1 MLAFFEI
8 TLLTGKYF
16 LQTKPGMRNR
26 TFLLSI
32 FLILFGYSLQAQET
46 THRPK
51 IGLVLSG
58 GGAKGFAHVGVLKV
72 LEEAG
77 IPIDCIAGTS
87 IGSIVGGFYA
97 MGYDADTLEKIV
109 KSQDWATLL
118 SDQVDRRYIPVFDK
132 HELDRY
138 NLSFPIRSKRVSLP
152 SGALSGQNVQDLFS
166 YLSLDYQNVTDF
178 SKLPR
183 AFCCVAANIETGQ
196 EVVLNHGSLPLAIRA
211 SMSVPTAFS
220 AVDVDGQLLVDGGIV
235 NNFPVDRCKEM
246 GADIIIGVDIQ
257 YGLRDRKELQS
268 IPDVL
273 NQLINLM
280 SYHRSEENM
289 KLVNYYIKPDIS
301 GYTASSFDAASADE
315 LIKRG
320 EEAARKILPQ
330 LIHLRDS
337 LHLKPNPIKPESIPS
352 LDRRM
357 IIERVT
363 VDGAKNQGLNYFLGL
378 MDLEPPQVI
387 TVRQL
392 REGIKRIYG
401 SGNFDYVRYRL
412 LGDEFKTL
420 HLTVKERIHDR
431 LNLGIHYDTD
441 RKAALLVNTT
451 IKNSRKTGAKLS
463 MDAILATNPAFAV
476 RYTIDNGWKP
486 GLFLGASIHDETIS
500 QYVNGDKTSLV
511 NLQLYK
517 GQLATHSVYF
527 DAFRISLGAE
537 VEHFHVESVI
547 GSIPDGILNNQTLL
561 NYYAK
566 IDLDQMNRAYFPTV
580 GWKFLG
586 EAKIVTDNGWL
597 LNEGN
602 PFMPVKLN
610 LQFAKSFGRRFTVL
624 PSVKGRII
632 IGSGEPVYYKSFVG
646 GVEQT
651 DYLNAQVP
659 FIGLRRMELMTRNV
673 AAGEMDFRY
682 RFWSDIYLTLSAN
695 MGFYGDDNDF
705 LTKGEMLAGGG
716 VTLSYNSMVGPVEL
730 MFSSSNIS
738 KEPSMFLSLGYWF

>member
-1 MLAFFEI
+1 MKKRQI
-8 TLLTGKYF
+8 LLF
-16 LQTKPGMRNR
+16 I
-26 TFLLSI
+26 LLI
-32 FLILFGYSLQAQET
+32 FIGHSLCAQEE

-58 GGAKGFAHVGVLKV
+58 GGAKGFAHVGVIKV

-77 IPIDCIAGTS
+77 IPIDCVAGTS

-118 SDQVDRRYIPVFDK
+118 SDQVDRRYIPAFDK

-152 SGALSGQNVQDLFS
+152 SGALNGQNVQDLFT
-166 YLSLDYQNVTDF
+166 YLALDYQNVTDF

-183 AFCCVAANIETGQ
+183 PFLCVAADIETGK
-196 EVVLNHGSLPLAIRA
+196 EVVLKHGYLPLAIRA

-220 AVDVDGQLLVDGGIV
+220 AADVDGRLLVDGGIV
-235 NNFPVDRCKEM
+235 NNFPVDRCKQM

-268 IPDVL
+268 IPDVV
-273 NQLINLM
+273 NQMINLM
-280 SYHRSEENM
+280 SYKKFEENK
-289 KLVNYYIKPDIS
+289 KLVDYYIKPDIS
-301 GYTASSFDAASADE
+301 GFSASSFDATSADE

-320 EEAARKILPQ
+320 EAAARKVLPQ
-330 LIHLRDS
+330 LIRLRDS
-337 LHLKPNPIKPESIPS
+337 LHLKPNPIKPEAIPS
-352 LDRRM
+352 LDRKL

-363 VDGAKNQGLNYFLGL
+363 VDGTKSQGLNYFLGL
-378 MDLEPPQVI
+378 LGLKPPQVI

-401 SGNFDYVRYRL
+401 SGNFDFVRYRL
-412 LGDEFKTL
+412 LGDENKTL
-420 HLTVKERIHDR
+420 HLMVKERVHDR

-441 RKAALLVNTT
+441 RKAALLINTT
-451 IKNSRKTGAKLS
+451 FKNSRMIKAKLS

-486 GLFLGASIHDETIS
+486 GLLVGASVQDEKIS
-500 QYVNGDKTSLV
+500 QYTNGKKSSLV
-511 NLQLYK
+511 NMQLYK

-537 VEHFHVESVI
+537 VEHVNVGSVI
-547 GSIPDGILNNQTLL
+547 GSLLNEALKNQTFL
-561 NYYAK
+561 NYYAQ
-566 IDLDQMNRAYFPTV
+566 IDLDQMNWAYFPTA
-580 GWKFLG
+580 GWKLFG

-597 LNEGN
+597 FNEGN
-602 PFMPVKLN
+602 PFMPVKLSIQ
-610 LQFAKSFGRRFTVL
+610 LAKSFGPRLTIL

-632 IGSGEPVYYKSFVG
+632 VGSGEPVYYKSFVG

-659 FIGLRRMELMTRNV
+659 FVGLRRMEMMTRNV
-673 AAGEMDFRY
+673 AVGEMDLRY
-682 RFWSDIYLTLSAN
+682 RFWDKIYLTLNAN
-695 MGFYGDDNDF
+695 FGFYGDENDF
-705 LTKGEMLAGGG
+705 LTKGKALAGGG
-716 VTLSYNSMVGPVEL
+716 VTLSYDSMVGPVEL
-730 MFSSSNIS
+730 MISSSNVS
-738 KEPSMFLSLGYWF
+738 NDPSLFLSLGYWF

>member
-1 MLAFFEI
+1 MKRRQI
-8 TLLTGKYF
+8 LLF
-16 LQTKPGMRNR
+16 I
-26 TFLLSI
+26 LLI
-32 FLILFGYSLQAQET
+32 FIGYSLRAQET
-46 THRPK
+46 KHRPK

-77 IPIDCIAGTS
+77 IPIDYVAGTS

-138 NLSFPIRSKRVSLP
+138 NLSFPIRSKRISLP
-152 SGALSGQNVQDLFS
+152 SGALNGQNVQDLFS
-166 YLSLDYQNVTDF
+166 YLALDYQNVTDF

-183 AFCCVAANIETGQ
+183 SFLCVAADIETGK
-196 EVVLNHGSLPLAIRA
+196 EVVLKHGYLPLAIRA

-220 AVDVDGQLLVDGGIV
+220 AADVDGRLLVDGGII

-268 IPDVL
+268 IPDVV
-273 NQLINLM
+273 NQMINLM
-280 SYHRSEENM
+280 SYQKSKENR
-289 KLVNYYIKPDIS
+289 KLVDYYIKPDIS
-301 GYTASSFDAASADE
+301 GFSASSFDAASADE

-320 EEAARKILPQ
+320 EAAARKVLPQ
-330 LIHLRDS
+330 LIKLRDS
-337 LHLKPNPIKPESIPS
+337 LHLKPNPIKPEAIPN
-352 LDRRM
+352 LDRKL

-363 VDGAKNQGLNYFLGL
+363 VDGAKSQGLNYFLGL
-378 MDLEPPQVI
+378 LDLEPPQVM

-401 SGNFDYVRYRL
+401 SGNFDFVRYRL
-412 LGDEFKTL
+412 LGDENKTL

-441 RKAALLVNTT
+441 RKAALLINTT
-451 IKNSRKTGAKLS
+451 FKNSRKTGAKLS

-486 GLFLGASIHDETIS
+486 GLFVGASIHDETIS
-500 QYVNGDKTSLV
+500 QYTNGDKSSLV

-537 VEHFHVESVI
+537 VEHFNVESVI
-547 GSIPDGILNNQTLL
+547 GSIPSDIDLNNQTLL
-561 NYYAK
+561 NYYAQ

-597 LNEGN
+597 FNESN
-602 PFMPVKLN
+602 PFMPVKLSIQ
-610 LQFAKSFGRRFTVL
+610 LAKSFGSRFTIL

-632 IGSGEPVYYKSFVG
+632 VGSGEPIYYKTFVG

-659 FIGLRRMELMTRNV
+659 FIGLRRMEMMTRNV
-673 AAGEMDFRY
+673 AVGEMDFRF
-682 RFWSDIYLTLSAN
+682 RFWENIYLTLN
-695 MGFYGDDNDF
+695 TNLGFYGDDNDF
-705 LTKGEMLAGGG
+705 LSKGDVLAGGG
-716 VTLSYNSMVGPVEL
+716 VTASYDSMVGPVEL
-730 MFSSSNIS
+730 MISSSNIS
-738 KEPSMFLSLGYWF
+738 KEPSVFLSLGYWF

>member
-1 MLAFFEI
+1 
-8 TLLTGKYF
+8 
-16 LQTKPGMRNR
+16 MRNKH
-26 TFLLSI
+26 FLLFI
-32 FLILFGYSLQAQET
+32 FLVFIGFSLFAQET
-46 THRPK
+46 PHRPK

-77 IPIDCIAGTS
+77 IPIDCVAGTS

-152 SGALSGQNVQDLFS
+152 SGALNGQNVQDLFS

-183 AFCCVAANIETGQ
+183 SFLCVAADIETGK
-196 EVVLNHGSLPLAIRA
+196 EVVLNHGYLPLAIRA

-220 AVDVDGQLLVDGGIV
+220 AAEVNGRLLVDGGII

-268 IPDVL
+268 IPDVV

-289 KLVNYYIKPDIS
+289 KLVNYYIRPDIK
-301 GYTASSFDAASADE
+301 GYTASSFDPGAADE

-320 EEAARKILPQ
+320 EAAARKILPQ
-330 LIHLRDS
+330 LIRLRDS
-337 LHLKPNPIKPESIPS
+337 LHLKPNPIKPEAIPS
-352 LDRRM
+352 LDRKLT
-357 IIERVT
+357 IERVT
-363 VDGAKNQGLNYFLGL
+363 VDGDKNQGLNYFLGL
-378 MDLEPPQVI
+378 MDIEPPQVI

-401 SGNFDYVRYRL
+401 SGNFDFVRYRL
-412 LGDEFKTL
+412 LGEQNKTL
-420 HLTVKERIHDR
+420 HLVVKERIHDR
-431 LNLGIHYDTD
+431 LNLGIHYDSD
-441 RKAALLVNTT
+441 RKAAVLVNAT
-451 IKNSRKTGAKLS
+451 IKNSHMTGAKLS
-463 MDAILATNPAFAV
+463 MDAILATNPAFAI

-486 GLFLGASIHDETIS
+486 GLFVGASVHDETIS
-500 QYVNGDKTSLV
+500 QYTNGEKSSLV

-537 VEHFHVESVI
+537 LEHVNIESVI
-547 GSIPDGILNNQTLL
+547 GSLSNEVLNNQTFL
-561 NYYAK
+561 NYYAQ

-580 GWKFLG
+580 GWKLSG

-597 LNEGN
+597 FNNGN
-602 PFMPVKLN
+602 PFMPIKLN
-610 LQFAKSFGRRFTVL
+610 LQLAKSFGSRFTVL

-659 FIGLRRMELMTRNV
+659 FIGLRRMEMMTRNV
-673 AAGEMDFRY
+673 AVGELDLRY
-682 RFWSDIYLTLSAN
+682 RFWEKIYLTLNAN
-695 MGFYGDDNDF
+695 LGFYGDENDF
-705 LTKGEMLAGGG
+705 LTKGEALAGGG
-716 VTLSYNSMVGPVEL
+716 VTVSYDSMVGPVEL
-730 MFSSSNIS
+730 MISSSNVS
-738 KEPSMFLSLGYWF
+738 KEPSLFLSLGYWF